1 MSSEAKFVPSGRRY
15 RVRTAEERERAFR
28 SAKRHS
34 RVVGILSKVL
44 PVLAVLVL
52 GCSFISTRLSV
63 SVGDLTASISGIQ
76 IADGNLRMTNPK
88 LQGNDKKNG
97 SYVVSAEY
105 ADQDMKNQKMIKLH
119 AIKADLSSANGGWS
133 RMEAVRGIFNSEAE
147 RLVMQGKI
155 NVGTSSGGRGGERR
169 AEEREPRHEKPDAP
183 LASSGPLRIA
193 QWQREGQ
200 CAHVPF
206 RGAHSHL
213 PRQGDGPPRQAGRR

>member
-34 RVVGILSKVL
+34 RVVGILRKVL

-52 GCSFISTRLSV
+52 ACYFISTRLSV

-105 ADQDMKNQKMIKLH
+105 ADQGHEEPEDDQASRNQGR
-119 AIKADLSSANGGWS
+119 SVE
-133 RMEAVRGIFNSEAE
+133 RER
-147 RLVMQGKI
+147 RLVAD
-155 NVGTSSGGRGGERR
+155 GGRARHLQQRGRTARDAGKDHRGDELGGERR
-169 AEEREPRHEKPDAP
+169 AEERDA
-183 LASSGPLRIA
+183 ST
-193 QWQREGQ
+193 
-200 CAHVPF
+200 
-206 RGAHSHL
+206 
-213 PRQGDGPPRQAGRR
+213 